1 MGFIL
6 KFLIISIALSWI
18 FSKLL
23 QYFLRSK
30 LKRFVDKVNNVQREE
45 MHRSKPKNGNVNVDY
60 IPKDHRDK
68 RARESKGLDGEYIDY
83 VEVKD

>member
-23 QYFLRSK
+23 QYFLKSK
-30 LKRFVDKVNNVQREE
+30 LKRFVDQVNNVQREE
-45 MHRSKPKNGNVNVDY
+45 THRAKPRNGNVNVDF
-60 IPKDHRDK
+60 IPKDHQQKRSRDTN
-68 RARESKGLDGEYIDY
+68 SLDGEYIDY

>member
-23 QYFLRSK
+23 QYFLKSK
-30 LKRFVDKVNNVQREE
+30 LKKFVDQVNNVQREE
-45 MHRSKPKNGNVNVDY
+45 RHQARPKNGNVNVDF
-60 IPKDHRDK
+60 IPKDHQQKRSRDTN
-68 RARESKGLDGEYIDY
+68 SLDGEYIDY

>member
-18 FSKLL
+18 FSQLL

-45 MHRSKPKNGNVNVDY
+45 QHRTKPTNGNVNVDY
-60 IPKDHRDK
+60 IPKDHQQK
-68 RARESKGLDGEYIDY
+68 RARDTNSIDGEYIDY